1 MASTLRRISGKYLPG
16 FISVRR
22 NGGTI
27 PIATKLV
34 ISYLLIIGVTIVVFA
49 VVGTHLIGRIIMSEA
64 QASVRNNLN
73 AGREILHGRLDH
85 VNDVIR
91 LTAGRFFL
99 KDAMPS
105 GRTDQIAN
113 ELGRIREGERLDVLT
128 VTDRSGNVLL
138 RTSNPQLAGDN
149 VRHDELVAAVLRS
162 RKPVAGVSLVPSADL
177 RRESPA
183 LAEQA
188 HFKIIETPRAA
199 PREAAEETAGMML
212 KAAAPI
218 LDSRGNLLGMLYGG
232 ILLNRNFEIVDKIKQ
247 TVFQD
252 VVYKGHDIGTST
264 IFLNDVRISTNVRT
278 ADGTRAVGTR
288 IAEDV
293 YDQVV
298 VSGNPWIGRAYVVN
312 NWYITAYEPIKSINH
327 KIIGI
332 LYVGVLERKYV
343 DLRKQAVSA
352 LLALTLTGALL
363 SMGVSYLISRKVS
376 ASVRQLVS
384 ASREV
389 AHGNLDATVEI
400 RTNDELQNLADSFNT
415 MASAL
420 KQRDAQLKDYTRKK
434 IMESERLAITGQL
447 AAGVAHE
454 LNNPLQGI
462 VAYTHLLLEKA
473 PPEGQLR
480 ETLGKVV
487 DQAGRCRD
495 IVRGLLDYARPVKAH
510 KRPSDVNSI
519 LQQCISLVENQA
531 QFHNIQ
537 VVKELQGGLPLAIV
551 DPSQIQ
557 QVVVNMIIN
566 AAEAMDGVG
575 RLTVSTRADPDGR
588 HLEIAITDTGHGIRP
603 EDMERVFDPFFTTK
617 DQGHGTGLGLSI
629 SFGIVKEHE
638 GTILVESEVGKGTSF
653 IVRLPVKAV
662 GEA

>member
-1 MASTLRRISGKYLPG
+1 MSNTLRGIIGRYLPG
-16 FISVRR
+16 FISARR
-22 NGGTI
+22 NGGTV
-27 PIATKLV
+27 PIATKLIV
-34 ISYLLIIGVTIVVFA
+34 SYLLIIGVTIVVFA

-64 QASVRNNLN
+64 QANVRNNLN
-73 AGREILHGRLDH
+73 AAREILHGRLGH
-85 VNDVIR
+85 VNDVVR

-99 KDAMPS
+99 RDAMPS
-105 GRTDQIAN
+105 VSTDQIAE
-113 ELGRIREGERLDVLT
+113 ELSRIRERERLDVLT
-128 VTDRSGNVLL
+128 VTDRLGKVLL
-138 RTSNPQLAGDN
+138 RTSNPQQVGDN
-149 VRHDELVAAVLRS
+149 VSHHEMVSAVMRGGKPAAGISVL
-162 RKPVAGVSLVPSADL
+162 PSAAL
-177 RRESPA
+177 HRESPS

-199 PREAAEETAGMML
+199 PTQAAEETAGMML
-212 KAAAPI
+212 VAAAPI
-218 LDSRGNLLGMLYGG
+218 LDSHDNLLGMLYGG
-232 ILLNRNFEIVDKIKQ
+232 ILLNRNFEVVDKIKQ

-252 VVYKGHDIGTST
+252 VEYKGQDIGTST
-264 IFLNDVRISTNVRT
+264 IFLDDVRISTNVRT

-288 IAEDV
+288 IAENV

-298 VSGNPWIGRAYVVN
+298 VLGNPWIGRAYVVN
-312 NWYITAYEPIKSINH
+312 NWYVTAYEPIKNVNH

-363 SMGVSYLISRKVS
+363 SMSVSYFISRRVS
-376 ASVRQLVS
+376 ESVRQLVG

-389 AHGNLDATVEI
+389 AQGNLDVKVEI
-400 RTNDELQNLADSFNT
+400 QTNDELQDLADSFNT

-420 KQRDAQLKDYTRKK
+420 KQRDAQLKDYTRRR

-462 VAYTHLLLEKA
+462 VAFTHLLLEKA

-480 ETLGKVV
+480 ETLSKVV

-495 IVRGLLDYARPVKAH
+495 IVRGLLDYARPVKPY

-537 VVKELQGGLPLAIV
+537 VVMDLQEGLPLAVV
-551 DPSQIQ
+551 DPAQIQ
-557 QVVVNMIIN
+557 QVVMNVVIN
-566 AAEAMDGVG
+566 AAEAMGGVG
-575 RLTVSTRADPDGR
+575 RLTLSTRADPDGG
-588 HLEIAITDTGHGIRP
+588 HLEVAISDTGHGIRP

-629 SFGIVKEHE
+629 SFGIVKEHG

-653 IVRLPVKAV
+653 IVRLPVKIGGDA
-662 GEA
+662 

>member
-1 MASTLRRISGKYLPG
+1 MSSTLKGIIGRYLPG

-22 NGGTI
+22 NGGTV
-27 PIATKLV
+27 PVATKLV
-34 ISYLLIIGVTIVVFA
+34 VSYLLIIGITIAVFA
-49 VVGTHLIGRIIMSEA
+49 VVGTHLIGRIVMSEA

-73 AGREILHGRLDH
+73 AAREILHGKLGH
-85 VNDVIR
+85 VNDVVR
-91 LTAGRFFL
+91 LSAGRFFL
-99 KDAMPS
+99 RDAMLS
-105 GRTDQIAN
+105 GGTDQIAG
-113 ELGRIREGERLDVLT
+113 ELARIREDERLDVLT

-138 RTSNPQLAGDN
+138 RTSNPKLTGDN
-149 VRHDELVAAVLRS
+149 VSHDELVAAVMQS
-162 RKPVAGVSLVPSADL
+162 RKPAAGVSLVPAADL
-177 RRESPA
+177 RKESPA

-188 HFKIIETPRAA
+188 YFKIIETPMAA
-199 PREAAEETAGMML
+199 PREATEETAGMML

-218 LDSRGNLLGMLYGG
+218 LDSHGNLLGILYGG

-252 VVYKGHDIGTST
+252 VEYKGHDIGTST
-264 IFLNDVRISTNVRT
+264 IFLNDVRISTNVRA

-293 YDQVV
+293 YNQVI

-312 NWYITAYEPIKSINH
+312 NWYITAYEPIESFSH

-343 DLRKQAVSA
+343 DLRKEAVSV

-363 SMGVSYLISRKVS
+363 SMSVSYFISRKVS

-389 AHGNLDATVEI
+389 ARGNLDATVEI
-400 RTNDELQNLADSFNT
+400 RTNDELQDLADSFNN

-420 KQRDAQLKDYTRKK
+420 KQRDAQLKEYARKR

-473 PPEGQLR
+473 PPEEQLR

-495 IVRGLLDYARPVKAH
+495 IVRGLLDYARPVKPH

-537 VVKELQGGLPLAIV
+537 VIKEFQEGLPLAVV
-551 DPSQIQ
+551 DPAQIQ
-557 QVVVNMIIN
+557 QVVMNMIIN
-566 AAEAMDGVG
+566 AAEAMGGVG
-575 RLTVSTRADPDGR
+575 RLTLSTRADPDGG
-588 HLEIAITDTGHGIRP
+588 HLEFKISDTGHGIRP

-617 DQGHGTGLGLSI
+617 NRGHGTGLGLSI
-629 SFGIVKEHE
+629 SFGIVKEHG
-638 GTILVESEVGKGTSF
+638 GTILVESEVGEGTSF

>member
-16 FISVRR
+16 FISARR
-22 NGGTI
+22 NGGTV
-27 PIATKLV
+27 PIGTKLI
-34 ISYLLIIGVTIVVFA
+34 ISYLLIIGIAIAVFA
-49 VVGTHLIGRIIMSEA
+49 VVGTHLIGTIIMSEA
-64 QASVRNNLN
+64 QGTVRNSLN
-73 AGREILHGRLDH
+73 AGREILHGRLRHISDT
-85 VNDVIR
+85 VR
-91 LTAGRFFL
+91 LTAERFFVR
-99 KDAMPS
+99 DALLS
-105 GRTDQIAN
+105 GETDHLAE
-113 ELGRIREGERLDVLT
+113 ELGRIRERERLDVLT
-128 VTDRSGNVLL
+128 LTDRFGRVLA
-138 RTSNPQLAGDN
+138 RTRPPRITGDN
-149 VRHDELVAAVLRS
+149 VSHYELVAAVMQS
-162 RKPVAGVSLVPSADL
+162 RRPAAAVSVVPSADL

-188 HFKIIETPRAA
+188 YFKIVETPMAA
-199 PREAAEETAGMML
+199 PREVAEETAGMML
-212 KAAAPI
+212 MAAAPV
-218 LDSRGNLLGMLYGG
+218 LDPHGNLLGVLYGG
-232 ILLNRNFEIVDKIKQ
+232 ILLNRNFEVVDKIKQ
-247 TVFQD
+247 TVFQGME
-252 VVYKGHDIGTST
+252 YKGEDIGTST
-264 IFLNDVRISTNVRT
+264 IFLNDVRISTNVMA

-312 NWYITAYEPIKSINH
+312 NWYITAYEPIKSLNH

-343 DLRKQAVSA
+343 DLRKQAVST

-363 SMGVSYLISRKVS
+363 SMGVSYFISRRVS
-376 ASVRQLVS
+376 AAVRQLVS
-384 ASREV
+384 ASKEV
-389 AHGNLDATVEI
+389 ANGNLDAAVEI
-400 RTNDELQNLADSFNT
+400 RTNDELQDLADSFNT

-420 KQRDAQLKDYTRKK
+420 RKRDTQLKEYTQRR

-462 VAYTHLLLEKA
+462 IAYTHLLLEKT

-495 IVRGLLDYARPVKAH
+495 IVRGLLDYARPVKPH

-519 LQQCISLVENQA
+519 LQQCVALVENQA
-531 QFHNIQ
+531 LFHNIQ
-537 VVKELQGGLPLAIV
+537 VVRELQEGLPLAVV
-551 DPSQIQ
+551 DPAQIQ
-557 QVVVNMIIN
+557 QVFMNMIIN

-575 RLTVSTRADPDGR
+575 RLTLSTRIEPDDR
-588 HLEIAITDTGHGIRP
+588 HLEVAIADTGHGIRP
-603 EDMERVFDPFFTTK
+603 EDMERIFDPFFTTK
-617 DQGHGTGLGLSI
+617 DQGHGTGLGLAI
-629 SFGIVKEHE
+629 SFGIVKEHG
-638 GTILVESEVGKGTSF
+638 GTILVESEEGKGTSF
-653 IVRLPVKAV
+653 MVRLPVKTA

>member
-16 FISVRR
+16 FISARR
-22 NGGTI
+22 NGGTV
-27 PIATKLV
+27 PIGTKLI
-34 ISYLLIIGVTIVVFA
+34 ISYLLIIGITIVVFA
-49 VVGTHLIGRIIMSEA
+49 VVGTHLIGTIIMSEA

-73 AGREILHGRLDH
+73 AAREILHGRLRH
-85 VNDVIR
+85 VNDAVR

-99 KDAMPS
+99 RDAMPAV
-105 GRTDQIAN
+105 RTDPVAQ
-113 ELGRIREGERLDVLT
+113 ELGRIREVERLDVLT
-128 VTDRSGNVLL
+128 VTDRTGNVLL
-138 RTSNPQLAGDN
+138 RTSNPPLAGDN
-149 VRHDELVAAVLRS
+149 VSHDEMVAAILHSKKPVAAVS
-162 RKPVAGVSLVPSADL
+162 VVPAADL

-188 HFKIIETPRAA
+188 YFKITETPMAP
-199 PREAAEETAGMML
+199 PREASEETAGMML
-212 KAAAPI
+212 RAAAPI
-218 LDSRGNLLGMLYGG
+218 LDSHGNLLGVLYGG

-247 TVFQD
+247 TVFEG
-252 VVYKGHDIGTST
+252 VEYKGQDIGTST
-264 IFLNDVRISTNVRT
+264 IFLNDVRISTNVRNL
-278 ADGTRAVGTR
+278 DGTRAVGTR

-343 DLRKQAVSA
+343 DLRKQAVST

-363 SMGVSYLISRKVS
+363 SMGVSYFISRRVS
-376 ASVRQLVS
+376 AAVRQLVS
-384 ASREV
+384 ASKEV
-389 AHGNLDATVEI
+389 ARGNLDTTVEI
-400 RTNDELQNLADSFNT
+400 RTNDELQDLADSFNT

-420 KQRDAQLKDYTRKK
+420 RKRDTQLKEYTQRR

-462 VAYTHLLLEKA
+462 IAYTHLLLEKT

-495 IVRGLLDYARPVKAH
+495 IVRGLLDYARPVKPH

-519 LQQCISLVENQA
+519 LQQCVSLVENQA
-531 QFHNIQ
+531 LFHNIQ
-537 VVKELQGGLPLAIV
+537 VVRELQEGLPLAVV
-551 DPSQIQ
+551 DPAQIQ
-557 QVVVNMIIN
+557 QVFMNMIIN

-575 RLTVSTRADPDGR
+575 RLTLSTRVEPDDR
-588 HLEIAITDTGHGIRP
+588 HLEVAIADTGHGIRP
-603 EDMERVFDPFFTTK
+603 EDMERIFDPFFTTK

-629 SFGIVKEHE
+629 SFGIVKEHG
-638 GTILVESEVGKGTSF
+638 GTILVESEEGKGTSF
-653 IVRLPVKAV
+653 IVRLPVKTA

>member
-16 FISVRR
+16 FISARR
-22 NGGTI
+22 NGGTV

-34 ISYLLIIGVTIVVFA
+34 ISYLLIIGITIVVFA
-49 VVGTHLIGRIIMSEA
+49 VVGTHLIGRVIMSEA
-64 QASVRNNLN
+64 QANVRNNLN
-73 AGREILHGRLDH
+73 AAREILHGKLGH
-85 VNDVIR
+85 VNDVVR

-105 GRTDQIAN
+105 GRTDQIAK

-128 VTDRSGNVLL
+128 VTDPSGNVLL

-149 VRHDELVAAVLRS
+149 VSHDELVAAVLHS

-188 HFKIIETPRAA
+188 YFKIIETPRAA

-218 LDSRGNLLGMLYGG
+218 LDSHGNLLGMLYGG
-232 ILLNRNFEIVDKIKQ
+232 ILLNRNFEIVDKVKQ

-252 VVYKGHDIGTST
+252 VEYKGQDIGTST
-264 IFLNDVRISTNVRT
+264 IFLNDVRISTNVRA

-363 SMGVSYLISRKVS
+363 SMGVSYFISRRVS

-389 AHGNLDATVEI
+389 AQGNLDATVEI
-400 RTNDELQNLADSFNT
+400 RTNDELQDLADSFNT

-454 LNNPLQGI
+454 INNPLQGI

-495 IVRGLLDYARPVKAH
+495 IVRGLLDYARPVKPH

-519 LQQCISLVENQA
+519 LHQCISLVENQA

-537 VVKELQGGLPLAIV
+537 VAKEFGEGLPLAVV
-551 DPSQIQ
+551 DPAQIQ
-557 QVVVNMIIN
+557 QVVMNMIMN
-566 AAEAMDGVG
+566 AAEAMGGVG
-575 RLTVSTRADPDGR
+575 RLTLSTRADPDGG
-588 HLEIAITDTGHGIRP
+588 HLEVTITDTGHGIRT
-603 EDMERVFDPFFTTK
+603 EDTERVFDPFFTTK

-629 SFGIVKEHE
+629 SFGIVKEHG

-653 IVRLPVKAV
+653 TVRLPVKAV

>member
-1 MASTLRRISGKYLPG
+1 MSSDLRGIIGRYLPG
-16 FISVRR
+16 FISGRR
-22 NGGTI
+22 NGGTV
-27 PIATKLV
+27 PVATKLIV
-34 ISYLLIIGVTIVVFA
+34 SYLLIIGVTIAVFA
-49 VVGTHLIGRIIMSEA
+49 FVGTHLIGRIIMSEA

-73 AGREILHGRLDH
+73 AAREILHGRLDH
-85 VNDVIR
+85 VNDVVR
-91 LTAGRFFL
+91 LTAERFFL
-99 KDAMPS
+99 RDALPS
-105 GRTDQIAN
+105 GRTDPIAK

-138 RTSNPQLAGDN
+138 RTSNPQLVGDN
-149 VRHDELVAAVLRS
+149 VSHDELVAAVLHS
-162 RKPVAGVSLVPSADL
+162 RKPAAGISLVPSAAL
-177 RRESPA
+177 RRESPS

-218 LDSRGNLLGMLYGG
+218 LDSHGNLLGVLYGG
-232 ILLNRNFEIVDKIKQ
+232 VLLNRNFEIVDKIKQ

-252 VVYKGHDIGTST
+252 VEYKGHDIGTST

-312 NWYITAYEPIKSINH
+312 NWYITAYEPMKSLNH

-343 DLRKQAVSA
+343 DLRKQAVSV

-363 SMGVSYLISRKVS
+363 SMGVSYFISRRVS

-400 RTNDELQNLADSFNT
+400 RTNDELQDLADSFNT

-420 KQRDAQLKDYTRKK
+420 KQRDAQLKDYTRKR

-462 VAYTHLLLEKA
+462 VAFTHLLLEKA

-495 IVRGLLDYARPVKAH
+495 IVRGLLDYARPVKPH
-510 KRPSDVNSI
+510 KRPSDVNSL
-519 LQQCISLVENQA
+519 LQQCVSLVENQA

-537 VVKELQGGLPLAIV
+537 VVKELQEGLPLAVV

-557 QVVVNMIIN
+557 QVFMNVIIN
-566 AAEAMDGVG
+566 AAEAMGGVG
-575 RLTVSTRADPDGR
+575 RLALSTRTDPDGG
-588 HLEIAITDTGHGIRP
+588 HLEVTITDTGNGIRP
-603 EDMERVFDPFFTTK
+603 EDLERIFDPFFTTK

-629 SFGIVKEHE
+629 SFGIVKEHG

-653 IVRLPVKAV
+653 MVRLPVKTV

>member
-1 MASTLRRISGKYLPG
+1 MSSTLKGIIGRYLPG

-22 NGGTI
+22 NGGTV
-27 PIATKLV
+27 PVATKLV
-34 ISYLLIIGVTIVVFA
+34 VSYLLIIGITIAVFA
-49 VVGTHLIGRIIMSEA
+49 VVGTHLIGRIVMSEA

-73 AGREILHGRLDH
+73 AAREILHGKLGH
-85 VNDVIR
+85 VNDVVR
-91 LTAGRFFL
+91 LSAGRFFL
-99 KDAMPS
+99 RDAMLS
-105 GRTDQIAN
+105 GGTDQIAG
-113 ELGRIREGERLDVLT
+113 ELARIREDERLDVLT

-138 RTSNPQLAGDN
+138 RTSNPKLTGDN
-149 VRHDELVAAVLRS
+149 VSHDELVAAVMQS
-162 RKPVAGVSLVPSADL
+162 RKPAAGVSLVPAADL
-177 RRESPA
+177 RKESPA

-188 HFKIIETPRAA
+188 YFKIIETPMAA
-199 PREAAEETAGMML
+199 PREATEETAGMML

-218 LDSRGNLLGMLYGG
+218 LDSHGNLLGILYGG

-252 VVYKGHDIGTST
+252 VEYKGHDIGTST
-264 IFLNDVRISTNVRT
+264 IFLNDVRISTNVRA

-293 YDQVV
+293 YNQVI

-312 NWYITAYEPIKSINH
+312 NWYITAYEPIESFSH

-343 DLRKQAVSA
+343 DLRKEAVSV

-363 SMGVSYLISRKVS
+363 SMSVSYFISRKVS

-389 AHGNLDATVEI
+389 ARGNLDATVEI
-400 RTNDELQNLADSFNT
+400 RTNDELQDLADSFNN

-420 KQRDAQLKDYTRKK
+420 KQRDAQLKEYARKR

-473 PPEGQLR
+473 PPEEQLR

-495 IVRGLLDYARPVKAH
+495 IVRGLLDYARPAKPH

-537 VVKELQGGLPLAIV
+537 VIKEFQEGLPLAVV
-551 DPSQIQ
+551 DPAQIQ
-557 QVVVNMIIN
+557 QVVMNMIIN
-566 AAEAMDGVG
+566 AAEAMGGVG
-575 RLTVSTRADPDGR
+575 RLTLSTRADPDGG
-588 HLEIAITDTGHGIRP
+588 HLEFKISDTGHGIRP

-617 DQGHGTGLGLSI
+617 NRGHGTGLGLSI
-629 SFGIVKEHE
+629 SFGIVKEHG
-638 GTILVESEVGKGTSF
+638 GTILVESEVGEGTSF

>member
-1 MASTLRRISGKYLPG
+1 MSSTLRGIIGRYLPG
-16 FISVRR
+16 FISARR
-22 NGGTI
+22 NGGTV
-27 PIATKLV
+27 PVATKLIV
-34 ISYLLIIGVTIVVFA
+34 SYLLIIGVTIVVFA

-73 AGREILHGRLDH
+73 AGREILHGKLRH
-85 VNDVIR
+85 VNDVVR

-99 KDAMPS
+99 RDAMAS
-105 GRTDQIAN
+105 GRADQIAK

-138 RTSNPQLAGDN
+138 RTSNPQLTGDN
-149 VRHDELVAAVLRS
+149 VSHDELVAAVLHG

-188 HFKIIETPRAA
+188 YFKIIETPRAA

-218 LDSRGNLLGMLYGG
+218 LDSHGNLLGMLYGG

-252 VVYKGHDIGTST
+252 VEYKGQDIGTST
-264 IFLNDVRISTNVRT
+264 IFLNDVRISTNVRS

-352 LLALTLTGALL
+352 LLALTLAGAFL
-363 SMGVSYLISRKVS
+363 SMGVSYFISRKVS
-376 ASVRQLVS
+376 ASVRQLVV

-389 AHGNLDATVEI
+389 ARGNLDATVEI
-400 RTNDELQNLADSFNT
+400 RTNDELQDLADSFNT
-415 MASAL
+415 MASSL
-420 KQRDAQLKDYTRKK
+420 KQRDALLKDYTRKK

-495 IVRGLLDYARPVKAH
+495 IVRGLLDYARPVKPH

-537 VVKELQGGLPLAIV
+537 VVRELQEGLPLAVV

-557 QVVVNMIIN
+557 QVVMNMIIN
-566 AAEAMDGVG
+566 AAEAMGGVG
-575 RLTVSTRADPDGR
+575 RLTLSTRADPDGR
-588 HLEIAITDTGHGIRP
+588 HLEVTITDTGNGIRP
-603 EDMERVFDPFFTTK
+603 EDLERIFDPFFTTK

-629 SFGIVKEHE
+629 SFGIVKEHG

-653 IVRLPVKAV
+653 MVRLPVKTV